1 MTRQLAMLQ
10 DAMVSSRALRLCYY
24 GLLGIVGA
32 AAVIVAVTPALV
44 TTW

>member
-1 MTRQLAMLQ
+1 MARQIAMLQ
-10 DAMVSSRALRLCYY
+10 DAIAASPALRLCYH
-24 GLLGIVGA
+24 GLLGIVGV